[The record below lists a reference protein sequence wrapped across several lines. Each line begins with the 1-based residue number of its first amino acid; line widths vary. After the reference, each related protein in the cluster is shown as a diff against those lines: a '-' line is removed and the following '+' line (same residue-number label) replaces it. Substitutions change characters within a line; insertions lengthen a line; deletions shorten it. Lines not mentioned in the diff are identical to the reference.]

1 MTILLL
7 AMLAGPALMPPPRL
21 QAMVEG
27 FAGVPALVDDRL
39 LLPDC
44 PAPVLAWAGSGSV
57 EVRCVAPAWRI
68 FVRVGVSA
76 TPPPPAIDPPLA
88 TAVASPAG
96 RAPPPPIRRGDR
108 IMLEVAGDGFVVA
121 VETTAAADSR
131 DGRVALRTAT
141 GRSLSGSI
149 GSDGRVRTTGLS
161 PGNGGR

>member
-27 FAGVPALVDDRL
+27 FAGVPALVDERL
-39 LLPDC
+39 LLPHC

-68 FVRVGVSA
+68 FVTVGLGTTA
-76 TPPPPAIDPPLA
+76 PRPAIDAPVAA
-88 TAVASPAG
+88 TGAPPAG
-96 RAPPPPIRRGDR
+96 RAPPPAIRRGDR
-108 IMLEVAGDGFVVA
+108 IMLEVAGEGFVVA
-121 VETTAAADSR
+121 VETVAAADSR

-149 GSDGRVRTTGLS
+149 GSDGRVRSTGLS